1 MSKRSGSRTKN
12 KEHAHHKHSSIST
25 AARAHVNA
33 FSWGD
38 RYLGGEGQGIQ
49 GGMLQV
55 LANFGDFSDGAW
67 EQVAATVR
75 HER

>member
-1 MSKRSGSRTKN
+1 MVRRKTRITIN
-12 KEHAHHKHSSIST
+12 TQVLAPP
-25 AARAHVNA
+25 RAHVNA

-38 RYLGGEGQGIQ
+38 HYLGGEGQGIQ

-55 LANFGDFSDGAW
+55 LANFGDFGDGAW

-75 HER
+75 H